1 LIDQAD
7 TEHAHDRQYP
17 DEAVEGGPV
26 AKLPTISD
34 VATRANVSRQTVS
47 NVLNSPEIVL
57 DGTRARVEQAI
68 AELGYRPHESARRLR
83 TRTSSTVGIRLD
95 PESNGISGTV
105 LDHYLHALAE
115 QFSERGIRL
124 TLLTARD
131 DAAEIEQFQR
141 LRDGADVDAV
151 VLTGTSFR
159 DSRIDWLVENGVPFV
174 SFGRPWGSAF
184 DDPAVPWV
192 DVDGNAGTAE
202 ATRHLQGRGIRRIG
216 FLGWPVSDWGS
227 GSERRDGWAAT
238 MREAFGL
245 TGTELEA
252 LTTTAEEGVPT
263 ARQAVERMLRAPEP
277 PEALVCASDS
287 LALGAMMAVREAGMP
302 HFPVIGFDNSSVAR
316 AVGLSSVD
324 QRLDEVAAAT
334 VEILMGRT
342 GRRVLP
348 HREGVGQ
355 PEPSAQS
362 DAVARP
368 DASVARHRLV
378 TPKLVVRR
386 SSHLAVVDEA
396 GSTES
401 GDHSRKE
408 QQ

>member
-1 LIDQAD
+1 M
-7 TEHAHDRQYP
+7 
-17 DEAVEGGPV
+17 

-34 VATRANVSRQTVS
+34 VALRASVSRQTVS

-57 DGTRARVEQAI
+57 DETRARVEAAI
-68 AELGYRPHESARRLR
+68 EALGYRPHESARRLR
-83 TRTSSTVGIRLD
+83 TRTSSTIGIRLD

-105 LDHYLHALAE
+105 LDHYLHALTA
-115 QFSERGIRL
+115 QFAERGMRM

-131 DAAEIEQFQR
+131 DDAEIEQFRR

-151 VLTGTSFR
+151 ILTGTSFR
-159 DSRIDWLVENGVPFV
+159 DGRIEWLVENGMPFV

-192 DVDGNAGTAE
+192 DVDGHAGTAE
-202 ATRHLQGRGIRRIG
+202 ATRHLVGRGIRRIG

-238 MREAFGL
+238 MREAFGAGDHDL
-245 TGTELEA
+245 DT

-263 ARQAVERMLRAPEP
+263 ARQAVERMLRTSAP

-287 LALGAMMAVREAGMP
+287 LALGAMMAVREAGQP

-334 VEILMGRT
+334 VEILMGKT
-342 GRRVLP
+342 GRRVVTQS
-348 HREGVGQ
+348 EA
-355 PEPSAQS
+355 SAHS
-362 DAVARP
+362 DAT
-368 DASVARHRLV
+368 VARHRLV

>member
-1 LIDQAD
+1 M
-7 TEHAHDRQYP
+7 
-17 DEAVEGGPV
+17 

-34 VATRANVSRQTVS
+34 VASRANVSRQTVS
-47 NVLNSPEIVL
+47 NVLNSPGIVL
-57 DGTRARVEQAI
+57 DETRARVEQAI

-95 PESNGISGTV
+95 SESNGISGTV

-115 QFSERGIRL
+115 QFADRGMRL

-131 DAAEIEQFQR
+131 DATEIEQFRR
-141 LRDGADVDAV
+141 LRDAADVDAV
-151 VLTGTSFR
+151 IVTGTSFR
-159 DSRIDWLVENGVPFV
+159 DARIDWLVENGVPFV

-192 DVDGNAGTAE
+192 DVDGHAGTAE

-227 GSERRDGWAAT
+227 GSERRDGWVAA
-238 MREAFGL
+238 MREAYGL
-245 TGTELEA
+245 TERELDA
-252 LTTTAEEGVPT
+252 LTTTTEEGVPM

-287 LALGAMMAVREAGMP
+287 LALGAMMAVREAGRP

-334 VEILMGRT
+334 VEILMGKA
-342 GRRVLP
+342 GRRV
-348 HREGVGQ
+348 VAQ
-355 PEPSAQS
+355 PGASAPSEAS
-362 DAVARP
+362 AHP
-368 DASVARHRLV
+368 DASVTRHRLV